1 MIEIIRLTG
10 SRVGES
16 AKLKKILSRGVGLN
30 NEILTRADAI
40 IRELRERG
48 DAALVEFTLRFDGV
62 RLTPETLRVDRQ
74 VIETL
79 AAQVDDDLIAAM
91 REAISNIRYYHE
103 HQLAG
108 DWEITRDNGVRLGQ
122 RVRPLEIVGLYV
134 PGGSA
139 AYPSTVM
146 MNAVPAQVAGVRR
159 IVVVTPP
166 AQFKQNPVIAAT
178 LKELN
183 LFEVYTIGGAQAVA
197 ALAYGTETIPRV
209 DKIVGPGNQYV
220 AAAKKLV
227 YGAVD
232 IDSIAGPSEIVV
244 VADDTAR
251 ADFAAAD
258 LLSQAEHSE
267 DAAAILITPSEKLA
281 EAVREEIV
289 KQTATLTRRE
299 IIERSLADF
308 GALIVVESLDAA
320 RELADQIAPEH
331 VEVITEDSEATAA
344 KINHAGAIF
353 IGPYSP
359 EPVGDYFA
367 GTNHVLPT
375 GGTARFS
382 SALGVYD
389 FLKRTSIIRY
399 TQAELRRT
407 AASIDRL
414 ARAEGF
420 DAHARSATIRA
431 VDS

>member
-1 MIEIIRLTG
+1 MIEIIK
-10 SRVGES
+10 SVG
-16 AKLKKILSRGVGLN
+16 ADPKRNTKLQRILNRGIGLN
-30 NEILTRADAI
+30 DEILARAEAI
-40 IRELRERG
+40 IGEIRERG
-48 DAALVEFTLRFDGV
+48 DAALIEFTERFDGV
-62 RLTPETLRVDRQ
+62 KLSPEALRVDRRT
-74 VIETL
+74 IEEL

-91 REAISNIRYYHE
+91 REAIANIRHYHE
-103 HQLAG
+103 RQLTG
-108 DWEITRDNGVRLGQ
+108 DWEIERENGVRLGQ

-146 MNAVPAQVAGVRR
+146 MNAVPAQVAGVGR

-178 LKELN
+178 LNELN
-183 LFEVYTIGGAQAVA
+183 LFEVYTVGGAQAVA
-197 ALAYGTETIPRV
+197 ALAHGTETIPRV

-244 VADDTAR
+244 IADDTAR
-251 ADFAAAD
+251 ADFVAAD

-267 DAAAILITPSEKLA
+267 DAAAILITPSEKFA
-281 EAVREEIV
+281 EDVRDEIV
-289 KQTATLTRRE
+289 KQTRSLSRRE

-308 GALIVVESLDAA
+308 GALIVVESLAA
-320 RELADQIAPEH
+320 ACALANRIAPEH
-331 VEVITEDSEATAA
+331 VEVITEDDEATAA

-375 GGTARFS
+375 GGAARFS

-389 FLKRTSIIRY
+389 FLKRTSVIRY
-399 TQAELRRT
+399 TREELTRT
-407 AASIDRL
+407 AASIERL
-414 ARAEGF
+414 ALAEGF
-420 DAHARSATIRA
+420 EAHARSATIRYE
-431 VDS
+431 